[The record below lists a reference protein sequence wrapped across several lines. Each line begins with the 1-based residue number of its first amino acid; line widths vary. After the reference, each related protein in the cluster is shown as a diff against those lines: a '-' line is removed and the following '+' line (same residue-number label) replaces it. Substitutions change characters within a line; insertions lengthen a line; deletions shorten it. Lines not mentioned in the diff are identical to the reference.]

1 MTHSTQ
7 GRMARQT
14 WGALPRRA
22 TPCGGRARDQLCLA
36 MAALRRVVLLTVLA
50 LAACARTDLGA
61 PCHVEN
67 GAGAELVPLPGRQ
80 YLYLGSSECE
90 SFACL
95 AMQGASGGHCSPA
108 RPGEGASCPSGLA
121 SPPPALGPGLLGPM
135 QARLP
140 PGGAP

>member
-36 MAALRRVVLLTVLA
+36 MAALRGVVLLTVLA

-61 PCHVEN
+61 PCQVEN
-67 GAGAELVPLPGRQ
+67 GAGAQGGRLPARQ
-80 YLYLGSSECE
+80 YPYLGASEGE
-90 SFACL
+90 SFAC
-95 AMQGASGGHCSPA
+95 
-108 RPGEGASCPSGLA
+108 
-121 SPPPALGPGLLGPM
+121 PALQGPSAGHPSQGR
-135 QARLP
+135 ARGEP
-140 PGGAP
+140 SRPRA